1 MTATAL
7 RDSSPDSFETVRL
20 AHRASGSGRAL
31 LLIAGT
37 GYAGDTWRLPE
48 LMAALEPHRTVI
60 TFDHR
65 GTGATPGTPGDYSTR
80 LFAADAA
87 RLLDDLN
94 LSGVDAVGHSMG
106 GRVLQW
112 LLLDRP
118 ELVGRAVM
126 AATGPGQFDPA
137 RPVTRGIPLKPA
149 LMIAEEGFEA
159 YIRFQIASTFF
170 TPEFRASDPERVE
183 WLIRAYLDT
192 RPTIEDYFKH
202 VIARQ
207 WHETTDRLLEIS
219 HPCLV
224 LVGERDTHQGGTGS
238 HWEQSQFLARH
249 LPRATFASIADC
261 AHGYFWQAPAVS
273 AERVLE
279 WLDATQP
286 LAREPAETT
295 APAR

>member
-1 MTATAL
+1 M
-7 RDSSPDSFETVRL
+7 
-20 AHRASGSGRAL
+20 

-48 LMAALEPHRTVI
+48 LMAPLEQRRTVI

-65 GTGATPGTPGDYSTR
+65 GTGETPGTVGDYSTR

-87 RLLDDLN
+87 RLLDEL
-94 LSGVDAVGHSMG
+94 GYAPVDAVGHSMG

-149 LMIAEEGFEA
+149 VMIAEQGFEA
-159 YIRFQIASTFF
+159 YIRFQISSTFF

-183 WLIRAYLDT
+183 WLIQAYLDT
-192 RPTIEDYFKH
+192 RPSVEDYFKH

-207 WHETTDRLLEIS
+207 GHETTDRLARD
-219 HPCLV
+219 HPSVPGPRRRSRHAPGRHRLPLGAIASTWRRTCRTRRSARSPTAPTATSGRSPSLSAQLV
-224 LVGERDTHQGGTGS
+224 LD
-238 HWEQSQFLARH
+238 
-249 LPRATFASIADC
+249 
-261 AHGYFWQAPAVS
+261 
-273 AERVLE
+273 
-279 WLDATQP
+279 WLDGSPT
-286 LAREPAETT
+286 
-295 APAR
+295 

>member
-1 MTATAL
+1 LTEA
-7 RDSSPDSFETVRL
+7 VQL
-20 AHRASGSGRAL
+20 AHRVTGKGPPL

-48 LMAALEPHRTVI
+48 LMAALEAERAVI

-65 GTGATPGTPGDYSTR
+65 GTGATPGTAGDYSTR

-87 RLLDDLN
+87 ALIERLGL
-94 LSGVDAVGHSMG
+94 GPVDAIGHSMG

-118 ELVGRAVM
+118 ELVRRAVL
-126 AATGPGQFDPA
+126 AASGPGQFDPA

-149 LMIAEEGFEA
+149 LLIAENGFEA

-170 TPEFRASDPERVE
+170 TPEFRAARPDRVE
-183 WLIRAYLDT
+183 WLVDAYLAT
-192 RPTIEDYFKH
+192 RPSLEDYFKH

-207 WHETTDRLLEIS
+207 WHDTTTRLGDIRHE
-219 HPCLV
+219 CLV

-238 HWEQSQFLARH
+238 HWEQSQYLAAH
-249 LPRATFASIADC
+249 LARATFQSIPDC
-261 AHGYFWQAPAVS
+261 AHGYFWQNPGLS
-273 AERVLE
+273 ARVVLE
-279 WLDATQP
+279 YLRAP
-286 LAREPAETT
+286 LT
-295 APAR
+295 

>member
-1 MTATAL
+1 MTN
-7 RDSSPDSFETVRL
+7 SPIPTVPL
-20 AHRASGSGRAL
+20 AHRISGSGPPL

-48 LMAALEPHRTVI
+48 LMAALERDRTVI

-65 GTGATPGTPGDYSTR
+65 GTGATPGSDGDYSTR

-87 RLLDDLN
+87 RLLDELP
-94 LSGVDAVGHSMG
+94 LTAVDAIGHSMG

-118 ELVGRAVM
+118 ELVRRAVM
-126 AATGPGQFDPA
+126 AATGPGEFDPA

-149 LMIAEEGFEA
+149 LMIAEQGFEP
-159 YIRFQIASTFF
+159 YIRFQISSTFF
-170 TPEFRASDPERVE
+170 TPEFRAANPARVE
-183 WLIRAYLDT
+183 WLVRTYLDT
-192 RPTIEDYFKH
+192 RPSLEDYFKH

-207 WHETTDRLLEIS
+207 WHQTAARLGEIR

-238 HWEQSQFLARH
+238 HWEQSQYLAAH
-249 LPRATFASIADC
+249 LPNATFRSIPDC
-261 AHGYFWQAPAVS
+261 AHGYFWQAPELS
-273 AERVLE
+273 AEIVLD
-279 WLDATQP
+279 WLAGG
-286 LAREPAETT
+286 AVA
-295 APAR
+295 